1 MEHHTKSTNP
11 GALFFFLYLFLVLPF
26 PQAGC
31 KQDIRKDLNLRMC
44 SQFASPGLL
53 YIPNNPKSHK
63 SHFGLQESRTKA
75 RTRSQKVEN
84 RKDVQACIGTGIP
97 AETSKVW
104 VICCVSV
111 LFSNCKRRS
120 KPQRTDFSTRGGVLS
135 CFLRLKRYV
144 AVANVVSR
152 VARCV
157 IQRHATLPQV
167 VAAQGCFH
175 ILRRTQE
182 HANQMQTDPDCMR
195 KQALN
200 PQPIFSS
207 FWELVFRRVHCQ
219 AAEMHHKQTQTAPI
233 SQLEIRAR

>member
-1 MEHHTKSTNP
+1 MW
-11 GALFFFLYLFLVLPF
+11 
-26 PQAGC
+26 
-31 KQDIRKDLNLRMC
+31 
-44 SQFASPGLL
+44 
-53 YIPNNPKSHK
+53 
-63 SHFGLQESRTKA
+63 
-75 RTRSQKVEN
+75 
-84 RKDVQACIGTGIP
+84 
-97 AETSKVW
+97 VW
-104 VICCVSV
+104 VTFCVSV
-111 LFSNCKRRS
+111 LFSSCKRSS

-167 VAAQGCFH
+167 VAALGCFH

-233 SQLEIRAR
+233 SQLEIRARCCCPATGAWSSGMNLASGARGPRLNSRSSPFLQYWLGCRSNARRTFRSNAR